1 MIDRYA
7 IYSDFKD
14 INKRFGLVGE
24 EFTVPNYNASP
35 AQQLPVIANKAKKG
49 ISFFYWGTNKQ
60 WSNNKSISPKLLAA
74 PLDQLSKSTTLKTA
88 LSKRRCIIPVNG
100 FYQWKQYSKKR
111 MTPHYF
117 YSPHEALIS
126 LPGIWEEY
134 EDMDGKTNYTFK
146 IIEVKNYSG
155 ISEYGDTMPAVL
167 PQDMEAKW
175 LDDYSS
181 DEELLAILNNRSE
194 ILKLTNHPV
203 SPHISVVTNNSADL
217 IKPQAQVDQL
227 GNYTLFE

>member
-7 IYSDFKD
+7 IFSDFKD
-14 INKRFGLVGE
+14 INQRYGLEGE

-35 AQQLPVIANKAKKG
+35 AQQLPIIANKSKKG
-49 ISFFYWGTNKQ
+49 ISFFFWGTNKQ
-60 WSNNKSISPKLLAA
+60 WSNNKSISPKLLSAERDK
-74 PLDQLSKSTTLKTA
+74 LTKSTTLKTA
-88 LSKRRCIIPVNG
+88 LMDRRCVIPVNG
-100 FYQWKQYSKKR
+100 FYLWKQYSKKR

-117 YSPHEALIS
+117 YATDEELIS

-134 EDMDGKTNYTFK
+134 EDMDGKINYTFK
-146 IIEVKNYSG
+146 FIEVPNYSG
-155 ISEYGDTMPAVL
+155 VTEFGDNMPAVL
-167 PQDMEAKW
+167 SKDMEKKW

-181 DEELLAILNNRSE
+181 PDELMDMLTNIP
-194 ILKLTNHPV
+194 KLTNHPV
-203 SPHISVVTNNSADL
+203 SPHITSLTNNSADL

>member
-14 INKRFGLVGE
+14 INKRYGLEGD

-35 AQQLPVIANKAKKG
+35 SQQLPVIANESKKG

-60 WSNNKSISPKLLAA
+60 WSNNKSISPKLLSATDDKLA
-74 PLDQLSKSTTLKTA
+74 QTTTLRNA
-88 LSKRRCIIPVNG
+88 LNNHRCIIPANG
-100 FYQWKQYSKKR
+100 FYLWKQYSKKR
-111 MTPHYF
+111 MSPHYF
-117 YSPHEALIS
+117 YVPGQELFS

-146 IIEVKNYSG
+146 FIEIPNYSG
-155 ISEYGDTMPAVL
+155 VPEFGEHMPAIL
-167 PQDMEAKW
+167 PLEMEKKW
-175 LDDYSS
+175 LDSYSS
-181 DEELLAILNNRSE
+181 QEELLEMLHGQELIS
-194 ILKLTNHPV
+194 KLANHPV
-203 SPHISVVTNNSADL
+203 SPHITTVANNYEEL

-227 GNYTLFE
+227 GNYTLFD